1 MENFK
6 IPGLDWEGLSI
17 TLTKFIQ
24 NYVAQE
30 LARYKSKNKYLARL
44 QHLKLLPVIT
54 EERFNKHDPCDRVE
68 MLKIEW
74 NGVEMSQPNGHYL
87 LTIYQNYTQNL
98 RVVLKCIQMIPI
110 ELHVEVIGQDSSL
123 IETGTDNR
131 KTMFQNKKYKNY
143 PEIVKWPL
151 LITTELTWGKV
162 LYGMLTLIRNAKPDL
177 PIENTNAVFI
187 FQPNK
192 LSIIQ
197 ATVNIK
203 KFRKFFGRKKILA
216 YIPIKNIFRKLQ
228 RV

>member
-131 KTMFQNKKYKNY
+131 KT
-143 PEIVKWPL
+143 
-151 LITTELTWGKV
+151 
-162 LYGMLTLIRNAKPDL
+162 
-177 PIENTNAVFI
+177 I
-187 FQPNK
+187 FSK
-192 LSIIQ
+192 
-197 ATVNIK
+197 
-203 KFRKFFGRKKILA
+203 
-216 YIPIKNIFRKLQ
+216 
-228 RV
+228 

>member
-54 EERFNKHDPCDRVE
+54 EEKFNKHDPCDKVE

-74 NGVEMSQPNGHYL
+74 NGIEMSQPNGHYL

-123 IETGTDNR
+123 IETGTDNQKKILYEIIENLLLSE
-131 KTMFQNKKYKNY
+131 KT
-143 PEIVKWPL
+143 VKWPL

-162 LYGMLTLIRNAKPDL
+162 FYGMLTLIRNAKQDL

-197 ATVNIK
+197 ATVIYK
-203 KFRKFFGRKKILA
+203 IRKNYFGRNK
-216 YIPIKNIFRKLQ
+216 
-228 RV
+228 V